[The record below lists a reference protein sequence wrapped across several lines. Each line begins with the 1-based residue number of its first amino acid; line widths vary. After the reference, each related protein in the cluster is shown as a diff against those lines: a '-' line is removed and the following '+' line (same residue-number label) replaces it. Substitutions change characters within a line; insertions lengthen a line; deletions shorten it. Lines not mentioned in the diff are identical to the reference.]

1 MPNFDDTDP
10 PLVDSSDEV
19 SPEILNELS
28 AAFGNTP
35 TGTVAPSDPTPVNG
49 SATPSGSSP
58 QIANDAQPTVP
69 VALGDSALRI
79 GTDDAED
86 DLVYLD
92 DTTLGGTGGIQL
104 GASYEGGFRF
114 VAGGFFVRLLRK
126 FDPRRKRGRRA
137 IVWAIAGV
145 VCAVVAVGLFVVA
158 TTPLF
163 SVKTVRIE
171 GATYTKKQTLE
182 KATELLK
189 GKAILTL
196 DTGKALAV
204 IEADPWVR
212 EVSIDTDFP
221 NTVLI
226 DIAERTPRVWF
237 RSTDEKFRIIDEE
250 GRVLAVTAGQP
261 TGYLEVTGLGPNV
274 APGGVAPDEYTAAAQ
289 LSMSL
294 PIELSS
300 RVARYGVTTAGD
312 ITMSL
317 QSGALIKFGQP
328 VDLRQKLI
336 SVVVVL
342 RRPDADKLVSIDVS
356 SSDVVVK

>member
-104 GASYEGGFRF
+104 GDSYEGGFRF

-145 VCAVVAVGLFVVA
+145 VCA
-158 TTPLF
+158 
-163 SVKTVRIE
+163 
-171 GATYTKKQTLE
+171 
-182 KATELLK
+182 
-189 GKAILTL
+189 
-196 DTGKALAV
+196 
-204 IEADPWVR
+204 
-212 EVSIDTDFP
+212 
-221 NTVLI
+221 
-226 DIAERTPRVWF
+226 
-237 RSTDEKFRIIDEE
+237 
-250 GRVLAVTAGQP
+250 
-261 TGYLEVTGLGPNV
+261 
-274 APGGVAPDEYTAAAQ
+274 
-289 LSMSL
+289 
-294 PIELSS
+294 
-300 RVARYGVTTAGD
+300 
-312 ITMSL
+312 
-317 QSGALIKFGQP
+317 
-328 VDLRQKLI
+328 
-336 SVVVVL
+336 
-342 RRPDADKLVSIDVS
+342 
-356 SSDVVVK
+356 